1 VAVDWRQLAL
11 IGITVRRDKTSMIA
25 LRAHPLV
32 MKTRGI
38 VLHGLDF
45 DKGRAAE
52 HGTPLRL
59 SMFDPMVDSLS
70 ITEGKD
76 VLYFQYDFG
85 CGGDLNHRPLG
96 YEPTGNRNYNLQDA
110 GGPRKT
116 L

>member
-1 VAVDWRQLAL
+1 
-11 IGITVRRDKTSMIA
+11 
-25 LRAHPLV
+25 

-70 ITEGKD
+70 ITEGKG

-85 CGGDLNHRPLG
+85 CGGWI
-96 YEPTGNRNYNLQDA
+96 
-110 GGPRKT
+110 
-116 L
+116 